1 MRCIDSNSVGVI
13 GGLANLG
20 LYFRVVRPHIVAGGF
35 LGYSLGVLL
44 ALLRGGAFHLN
55 TFILGYAV
63 VLLGDLSTHFSNDY
77 FDVELDRV
85 SPRKTFDGS
94 NTLVEHPEVRS
105 QALAVAAALSAA
117 SLLFAL
123 SMVHLFG
130 SPPLLL
136 ALVAVSNLFGWL
148 YSAPPIRLN
157 ARGMGEATIALG
169 TGFAVPAVGFIATTG
184 VIDQA
189 FLRFSAPLVLYGLI
203 LSLSLE
209 LPDLEVDREYG
220 KRNLVVLLGRRPAT
234 ILILLLSVSATA
246 LFSLFGS
253 GSLSHDWVVPLLSVI
268 PILASLAGFLARSD
282 SQAKADR
289 ASAINI
295 SALSLFLVALDGYLL
310 SKVI

>member
-1 MRCIDSNSVGVI
+1 VVGS
-13 GGLANLG
+13 LASLG

-44 ALLRGGAFHLN
+44 ALLRGGAFHLD
-55 TFILGYAV
+55 TFILGYTV
-63 VLLGDLSTHFSNDY
+63 VLFGDLSTHFSNDY

-85 SPRKTFDGS
+85 ASRKTFDGS

-105 QALAVAAALSAA
+105 RALALAAALSAA

-130 SPPLLL
+130 SPPPLL
-136 ALVAVSNLFGWL
+136 ALAAVSNLFGWL

-157 ARGMGEATIALG
+157 ARGLG
-169 TGFAVPAVGFIATTG
+169 T
-184 VIDQA
+184 IDQT

-209 LPDLEVDREYG
+209 LPDLEVDREHG
-220 KRNLVVLLGRRPAT
+220 RRNLVVLLGRRPAT

-246 LFSLFGS
+246 LFSFFGS
-253 GSLSHDWVVPLLSVI
+253 GFLSHDRIVPLLSVM
-268 PILASLAGFLARSD
+268 PILASLAGIIAGQD
-282 SQAKADR
+282 SQAEADQ

-295 SALSLFLVALDGYLL
+295 SALSLFLLALDGYLL
-310 SKVI
+310 LNFL